1 MNYSDHNFIKLQ
13 NKQKLRVALVLSSES
28 SICSTSSTQPKCMG
42 STRRTCRV
50 VSCRDVTSQ
59 VECVL
64 YKGCCVVVTVTD
76 SDRVA
81 EERKPV
87 PSAARGRWT
96 YLPEGTCMVEA

>member
-1 MNYSDHNFIKLQ
+1 
-13 NKQKLRVALVLSSES
+13 
-28 SICSTSSTQPKCMG
+28 
-42 STRRTCRV
+42 
-50 VSCRDVTSQ
+50 
-59 VECVL
+59 
-64 YKGCCVVVTVTD
+64 VVVTVTD